1 MKPEMNTIKS
11 IQKRIS
17 QIKEELSCLSEF
29 KIGSLSK
36 QWNVCGNPK
45 CKCKDKSNPQ
55 KHGPYNKLSYTW
67 KGISKTEFIKEEHL
81 DEVNSKLSL
90 YKDFRKLTDEW
101 VDACLEIS
109 RIQKE
114 IFDKSQKK

>member
-1 MKPEMNTIKS
+1 MNTVKS
-11 IQKRIS
+11 LQERIS
-17 QIKEELSCLSEF
+17 KIKDELSCLSEF

-67 KGISKTEFIKEEHL
+67 KGKSKTEFIKEEHL
-81 DEVNSKLSL
+81 DDVNEKLSM

-101 VDACLEIS
+101 IDACLEIS

-114 IFDKSQKK
+114 EFSKNKNK